1 MWSWLSNDR
10 AAIGAL
16 AAIKNNGLNRKLS
29 IYGVDG
35 SPDIK
40 NFFGYNKRY
49 RGDCGPI
56 AHSDGTQGGAGN

>member
-1 MWSWLSNDR
+1 MALNDQ

-16 AAIKNNGLNRKLS
+16 AAIKNQGLDKKIS

-40 NFFGYNKRY
+40 NFFGY
-49 RGDCGPI
+49 D
-56 AHSDGTQGGAGN
+56 